1 MTDGAA
7 PWPPATTRAAE
18 QSDAQ
23 SNDRNTKRIVD
34 LIVSG
39 GQTGVDRAAL
49 DVALAAGIKSG
60 GWIPRGRR
68 AEDGPLP
75 ACYPMRETH
84 GRDYAERTRL
94 NVRDSDGTLILCR
107 GAPSGG
113 TRLTEILAARARRP
127 YLIVD
132 LRTTIDPA
140 RVCRWL
146 ACQHIRV
153 LNVAGPRESG
163 CPGIYAQ
170 ARAFLERLLDETGSS

>member
-1 MTDGAA
+1 MTDGAV
-7 PWPPATTRAAE
+7 PRRPGTTRSVDRSSE
-18 QSDAQ
+18 LS
-23 SNDRNTKRIVD
+23 SNRIVD

-49 DVALAAGIKSG
+49 DVALAAGIKSS

-84 GRDYAERTRL
+84 SRDYAERTRL
-94 NVRDSDGTLILCR
+94 NVRDSDGTLILCY
-107 GAPSGG
+107 GVPSGG
-113 TRLTEILAARARRP
+113 TRLTEVFAARARRP

-140 RVCRWL
+140 WVRRWL
-146 ACQHIRV
+146 ASKHIRV

-170 ARAFLERLLDETGSS
+170 SRAFLERLLNGTGGC